1 MLRSVTEVCELPP
14 DSRGRQ
20 AAEFPSPRIPGGAG
34 EVGGD
39 DVGRVPA
46 QAAAAT
52 VIPHRRPR
60 VRMGGCLLD
69 IAERHP
75 GIQSGSDERVP
86 ERVGH
91 DGLGDP
97 GPAGGLADDPPG
109 AVPVQ
114 PPAVGGQEHRPAGA
128 LADGQVDRPGGPRGE
143 RDGDDLAALI
153 GTSGSPV
160 LCEMRGAGDLSRQQ
174 SAGEH
179 LFRPGREVL
188 TQDRAPAGSPGGWTA
203 DGVACPALAVST
215 VSLRAL
221 AVLPAAAGRDAE
233 GRKDEVAVHRR

>member
-1 MLRSVTEVCELPP
+1 MIGPVGSTGQPV
-14 DSRGRQ
+14 DRGNR
-20 AAEFPSPRIPGGAG
+20 RLGPGGEHQSARRA
-34 EVGGD
+34 ELAPAGD
-39 DVGRVPA
+39 DG
-46 QAAAAT
+46 AAAGHGGAT
-52 VIPHRRPR
+52 T
-60 VRMGGCLLD
+60 
-69 IAERHP
+69 
-75 GIQSGSDERVP
+75 DEP
-86 ERVGH
+86 
-91 DGLGDP
+91 
-97 GPAGGLADDPPG
+97 
-109 AVPVQ
+109 
-114 PPAVGGQEHRPAGA
+114 
-128 LADGQVDRPGGPRGE
+128 
-143 RDGDDLAALI
+143 AALI

-215 VSLRAL
+215 VSIRAL

>member
-1 MLRSVTEVCELPP
+1 MSRLAATAARRRVPGSWWVTWRHP
-14 DSRGRQ
+14 RGRRRRCRWHAVQ
-20 AAEFPSPRIPGGAG
+20 TAPGT
-34 EVGGD
+34 VVSHGGP
-39 DVGRVPA
+39 GISMRGGFLHVP
-46 QAAAAT
+46 Q
-52 VIPHRRPR
+52 
-60 VRMGGCLLD
+60 
-69 IAERHP
+69 RHP
-75 GIQSGSDERVP
+75 ASQRGGDERVP
-86 ERVGH
+86 ERVGR
-91 DGLGDP
+91 DGLADP
-97 GPAGGLADDPPG
+97 GAAGSAADDPPG

-114 PPAVGGQEHRPAGA
+114 PPAVGGQEHRPFCPFP
-128 LADGQVDRPGGPRGE
+128 DGQVDGPGRARGE

-215 VSLRAL
+215 VSIRAL